1 MNWLREPNSE
11 PIAGYRLIEP
21 LGSGGFGEVWKCEA
35 PGGIFKA
42 IKFVYGNLN
51 SVDVDGVRAEQEL
64 KALNRIKEVRHP
76 FICSLDR
83 IESVNGELVIVME
96 LADRTLHDLYVECQA
111 AGMIGIPRDNLLRY
125 LRDAAEALDFMN
137 SKHNLQHLDIK
148 PRNLFLIVDRVK
160 VADFGLVKHLEKRSM
175 SGLLGG
181 VTPLYAPPETFNG
194 KISERSDQYSLA
206 IVYQE
211 LLTGQRPFAGKNV
224 RQLAQ
229 QHMQEDPDL
238 RALPEPERPVMA
250 RALSKDP
257 DKRFANCMAFIA
269 ALYRSRQAVPVRSE
283 PPAELVHAGLK
294 PKSLHETMEDML
306 LEGFPG
312 EEAIEAT
319 SNGAK
324 AAPAVKKA
332 PKVAGSE
339 PSEDDIEDMG
349 ITVPQPET
357 GALRPTLV
365 IGLGAIGRKALLE
378 LRCRF
383 LDRFGDLSKLP
394 LMRFLCLDSDPEAV
408 NLGMRG
414 APEVALTRAEVHQLP
429 LQPVVN
435 YRRRAMEQLWEWL
448 PREKLYAMPR
458 SLQTQGSR
466 ALGRLAFAENQQ
478 RLLARL
484 KREIQEMT
492 NPDVL
497 YQAVSQ
503 TGLALRDH
511 TPRIFVIAA
520 AGGGS
525 SGMLADVGFALRRL
539 LALLRHPDAPVTC
552 FLMGGAPTD
561 PASPRSELA
570 NLYATMT
577 ELNHYS
583 DPTVTFAAQYGPE
596 GQRIIDEGAPFSS
609 MYFLPQPNRGPEALD
624 ETLAHLGSYLFHE
637 ITTPLGLRLDHFR
650 YPEGSNQSPTALA
663 TTPLRSFGTYAVWFP
678 RGLLLR
684 LAARQASR
692 RLIESWMASGDS
704 EIGAEAATTI
714 NNLCERIASEPDLQ
728 PDALAGK
735 IESSASGA
743 SLNDLGTTPA
753 DALTRLLATLD
764 EQSLQPVAQ
773 DDPGSWARQALN
785 RVREWV
791 GAGTEDEQEIN
802 EWRKTRLN
810 RSLAQAAQK
819 VAEEWDQRLAQELFG
834 LMELPGARLAVAES
848 ALVRLQ
854 RFCMGSGQELRERL
868 QQQAAK
874 TAQVWSQLERAL
886 QECINGGGGFRLF
899 GRSKARQLRNFMEC
913 LSHFAR
919 QRLAEEVYWAVRHF
933 FVALQAKLADRARDF
948 GFCRQRLRHLQEQVE
963 AGPADPAEDVT
974 ATRQGDYTLSH
985 SPMPCAESFW
995 EAIRQ
1000 SATARVV
1007 LPDGEEDLERAA
1019 IRFLQ
1024 KLTPEQ
1030 WVQMDRDLN
1039 ERVLLPRGGLQGA
1052 CVNTGDLARM
1062 LAVPLMEE
1070 ISHILGEHLPIMD
1083 VAQILG
1089 AEFGLNLDVAGSPLA
1104 SASGSPPAGL
1114 AERVRS
1120 YLQKA
1125 TPLVAA
1131 KNKVREQVFLLVPA
1145 SPAGKALGE
1154 AIHFALPEIKV
1165 VRVPGQS
1172 DLMFCRE
1179 QGFLHVDDL
1188 RPILAPC
1195 RPAYQALAGAPV
1207 TSPHARFDISDWVP
1221 VDP

>member
-35 PGGIFKA
+35 PGGICKA
-42 IKFVYGNLN
+42 LKIVYGNLN

-83 IESVNGELVIVME
+83 IEIVNGELVIVME
-96 LADRTLHDLYVECQA
+96 LADRTLHDLYAECQA

-125 LRDAAEALDFMN
+125 LRDAAEALDYMN
-137 SKHNLQHLDIK
+137 SKHNLQHLDVK
-148 PRNLFLIVDRVK
+148 PRNLFLIGDRVK

-211 LLTGQRPFAGKNV
+211 LLTGQRPFTGKNV

-229 QHMQEDPDL
+229 QHMQEEPDL
-238 RALPEPERPVMA
+238 RALPEAERPVMA
-250 RALSKDP
+250 KALAKDP
-257 DKRFANCMAFIA
+257 AERFANCMAFVA
-269 ALYRSRQAVPVRSE
+269 GLYRSRRAALVR
-283 PPAELVHAGLK
+283 AETATDLAGADDK
-294 PKSLHETMEDML
+294 PKSLHETMEDIL
-306 LEGFPG
+306 LDGIPEEGVQD
-312 EEAIEAT
+312 EANGVQVVRAT
-319 SNGAK
+319 T
-324 AAPAVKKA
+324 PVAVA
-332 PKVAGSE
+332 
-339 PSEDDIEDMG
+339 EDDDAAEMG
-349 ITVPQPET
+349 ITIPQPET

-365 IGLGAIGRKALLE
+365 IGIGGLGRKALLE

-383 LDRFGDLSKLP
+383 LDRFGDLNKLP
-394 LMRFLCLDSDPEAV
+394 LMRFLCIDTDPEAV

-429 LQPVVN
+429 LQPVIN
-435 YRRRAMEQLWEWL
+435 YRRRAMEALWEWL

-466 ALGRLAFAENQQ
+466 ALGRLAFSENQQ

-484 KREIQEMT
+484 KREIQEVT
-492 NPDVL
+492 NADVL

-520 AGGGS
+520 AGGGG
-525 SGMLADVGFALRRL
+525 SGMLADLGFALRRL
-539 LALLRHPDAPVTC
+539 LALLRHPNAPVTC
-552 FLMGGAPTD
+552 FLLAGAPSD
-561 PASPRSELA
+561 PASPRTELA
-570 NLYATMT
+570 NLHATLT

-583 DPTVTFAAQYGPE
+583 DPAVTFGAQYGPE
-596 GQRIIDEGAPFSS
+596 GQRIVDEGAPFSAS
-609 MYFLPQPNRGPEALD
+609 YLLSQSNRGPDALD

-650 YPEGSNQSPTALA
+650 YPADSQSPNALA
-663 TTPLRSFGTYAVWFP
+663 ATPLRSFGTYAVWFP

-684 LAARQASR
+684 LAARQACR
-692 RLIESWMASGDS
+692 RLIEGWMASGET
-704 EIGAEAATTI
+704 EIPPSAIAVI
-714 NNLCERIASEPDLQ
+714 NQLCERIAAEPELH
-728 PDALAGK
+728 PDALAQK

-743 SLNDLGTTPA
+743 ALNDLATTPA

-773 DDPGSWARQALN
+773 DDPASWSRQALN

-791 GAGTEDEQEIN
+791 GAGTEDNQEIN

-810 RSLAQAAQK
+810 RSLAQSAQK
-819 VAEEWDQRLAQELFG
+819 VAEEWDQRLAREMFA
-834 LMELPGARLAVAES
+834 LMEIPGARLAVAES

-854 RFCMGSGQELRERL
+854 RYCQGSGQELRDRL

-874 TAQVWSQLERAL
+874 TAQTWTQLERSM
-886 QECINGGGGFRLF
+886 QECVNGGGFRLF
-899 GRSKARQLRNFMEC
+899 GRSRARQLRNFVEH
-913 LSHFAR
+913 LSLFAR
-919 QRLAEEVYWAVRHF
+919 QRLAEEVLWSVRHF
-933 FVALQAKLADRARDF
+933 FIALQAKLADRARDF

-963 AGPADPAEDVT
+963 AGPADPAEDMT

-985 SPMPCAESFW
+985 SPLPGAEAFW
-995 EAIRQ
+995 EMIRQ

-1052 CVNTGDLARM
+1052 CVHTGDLARV

-1070 ISHILGEHLPIMD
+1070 TSHILGEHLPIMD
-1083 VAQILG
+1083 VAQILA
-1089 AEFGLNLDVAGSPLA
+1089 AEFGLATEGAGPA
-1104 SASGSPPAGL
+1104 APPPGL
-1114 AERVRS
+1114 AERVRC
-1120 YLQKA
+1120 YLDKA

-1131 KNKVREQVFLLVPA
+1131 SNKVREQVFLLVPA
-1145 SPAGKALGE
+1145 SPAGKTLGE
-1154 AIHFALPEIKV
+1154 AIRAALPEIKI

-1179 QGFLHVDDL
+1179 QGFLPAADL
-1188 RPILAPC
+1188 RPLLATC
-1195 RPAYQALAGAPV
+1195 RPAYQALASSPV
-1207 TSPHARFDISDWVP
+1207 TSPHARFDIIDWIP